1 MMEWWNTL
9 ALDLQVFYGIGILA
23 TLLLVIQLIMTMLGL
38 GDDGAA
44 DGMDAGFG
52 DGADGIMDGGD
63 GAADGAADGG
73 DSEHGD
79 GLSLISTRTIVAF
92 LAGFGWTGAMAR
104 GGDLS
109 LPLAVIAA
117 VAVGFVLMLMV
128 FWLMRA
134 LYSLRQSGSLD
145 YHNAIGELGT
155 VYVKIPSRGEG
166 SGQIQIV
173 VQGRLATVAA
183 TTDSDE
189 PIPSGNQVKVV
200 KLQAG
205 NTLQVETI

>member
-44 DGMDAGFG
+44 DGMDADFG
-52 DGADGIMDGGD
+52 DGADGTM
-63 GAADGAADGG
+63 DGG

-104 GGDLS
+104 GGDLG

-145 YHNAIGELGT
+145 YHNAIGEMGT
-155 VYVKIPSRGEG
+155 VYVKIPPRGEG
-166 SGQIQIV
+166 SGQIQLV

-183 TTDSDE
+183 TTESTE
-189 PIPSGNQVKVV
+189 SILSGIQVKVV

>member
-1 MMEWWNTL
+1 MMDWWNTL
-9 ALDLQVFYGIGILA
+9 AMDLQIFYGVGILA

-52 DGADGIMDGGD
+52 DGADGIMDGG
-63 GAADGAADGG
+63 GEAMDGG

-104 GGDLS
+104 GGDLG
-109 LPLAVIAA
+109 LPLAVVAA

-145 YHNAIGELGT
+145 YHNAIGEMGT
-155 VYVKIPSRGEG
+155 VYVKIPPRGEG

-183 TTDSDE
+183 ITDSVE
-189 PIPSGNQVKVV
+189 PILSGKQVKVI

>member
-38 GDDGAA
+38 GDDGVAE
-44 DGMDAGFG
+44 GMDAGIG
-52 DGADGIMDGGD
+52 DGADGIM
-63 GAADGAADGG
+63 DGG

-104 GGDLS
+104 GGDLG

-145 YHNAIGELGT
+145 YHNAIGEMGT
-155 VYVKIPSRGEG
+155 VYVKIPPRGEG
-166 SGQIQIV
+166 SGQIQLV

-183 TTDSDE
+183 TTESTE
-189 PIPSGNQVKVV
+189 PILSGIQVKVV

>member
-38 GDDGAA
+38 GDDGVAE
-44 DGMDAGFG
+44 GIMDAG

-63 GAADGAADGG
+63 C
-73 DSEHGD
+73 EHGD

-104 GGDLS
+104 GGDLA

-117 VAVGFVLMLMV
+117 VAVGFVLMLLV

-145 YHNAIGELGT
+145 YHNAIGEMGT
-155 VYVKIPSRGEG
+155 VYVKIPPRGEG

-205 NTLQVETI
+205 NTLQVEII

>member
-38 GDDGAA
+38 GDDGVA

-63 GAADGAADGG
+63 GAMEGG

-79 GLSLISTRTIVAF
+79 GLGLISTRTIVAF

-104 GGDLS
+104 GGDLG
-109 LPLAVIAA
+109 LPLAVVAA

-134 LYSLRQSGSLD
+134 LYSLRQSGTLD
-145 YHNAIGELGT
+145 YHNAIGEMGT
-155 VYVKIPSRGEG
+155 VYVKIPPRGEG
-166 SGQIQIV
+166 SGQIQLV

-183 TTDSDE
+183 TTDSVE
-189 PIPSGNQVKVV
+189 PILSGKQVKVI